1 MILLT
6 NRSRCMV
13 NEPSQNVPTVE
24 SRPQEEPLDKPPTVF
39 RCVSGAAISA
49 LFAFGL
55 YLLTTS
61 IHNTLDATPI
71 VSDNYLTVRISTLVR
86 SLVIGMGA
94 LGTITF
100 SVTTL
105 GLIGLAL
112 QLLIKGQPTSPN
124 S

>member
-1 MILLT
+1 
-6 NRSRCMV
+6 MV
-13 NEPSQNVPTVE
+13 NEPSQNLQTAKPKT
-24 SRPQEEPLDKPPTVF
+24 QEEPLDKPPTVL
-39 RCVSGAAISA
+39 RCVTGAVISA
-49 LFAFGL
+49 LFSVGL
-55 YLLTTS
+55 YMLTTS
-61 IHNTLDATPI
+61 IHQTLDATPI

-112 QLLIKGQPTSPN
+112 QLLIKGQPATSDK
-124 S
+124 